1 MGDRAITGSVSASD
15 DAGLRSDVRR
25 LGDLLGETLVR
36 QEGPELLALVEAV
49 RKAGREGGGADLLAS
64 LSVEDSVQLVRAF
77 STYFHLANVAEQVHR
92 SRVLADA
99 RSEGGSWLTRAV
111 NRIITAQQEQTPGH
125 ELTRSDIEQWVGELM
140 VRPVFTAHPTEAARR
155 SILNK
160 LGRVA
165 DLLDQGKDP
174 NQSDRLAETIDLL
187 WQTDELRLDRPEPL
201 DEAMN
206 ALYYLD
212 DLFRQT
218 VPEVLNDFARE
229 MKRLDIEIPVT
240 ARPLSFGSWIGGDRD
255 GNPNVTAQVTRDAM
269 VLQVGH
275 AIRVTIAAM
284 DQLRQMLSVSTKI
297 TGATPELSASVA
309 DDLKHIPEFESRF
322 KRLNVEEP
330 YRLKATAIVHR
341 LAMTRDRHAQG
352 APHIPHRDYNDMNEL
367 LADLTLMRD
376 SLFAHKGEMIA
387 TGLLERTIRTIAA
400 FGLTHAT
407 MDVREHSDAHH
418 HLLAQALGDS
428 AYANRSHDERFEILT
443 GVLQKGSS
451 LNVKSL
457 DENAQKTLDTFI
469 AIADLINTFGTQ
481 AIETYIVSMTKG
493 ADDLIA
499 AVVIAQ
505 QAGLVDIA
513 AKKAT
518 IGFAPLLETVA
529 ELRASGEILEKLLS
543 NPTYRAL
550 VALRGDLQEVM
561 LGYSDSN
568 KDAGIAT
575 SQWEIHRAQRKLR
588 DVAMKYGVTLRLFHG
603 RGGSVGRGGGPTYEA
618 LIALPWGSVD
628 GQIKMTEQGEVIS
641 DKYSLPAL
649 ARENVELTLAAAL
662 EATVLNRAPR
672 QAPQDL
678 AQWNDC
684 MQLISDSSFKQYRS
698 LVEHPD
704 LPAYFYAST
713 PVEQLGNLFLGS
725 RPSRRPDATSGLGSL
740 RAIPWVFGWTQSRQI
755 VPGWFGVGTGLK
767 AAREAGNT
775 QVLTTM
781 LKEWHFFN
789 TFISN
794 VEMTLAKTDLALA
807 KRYVETLVPKELQH
821 FLTII
826 EEEFALTV
834 SEILLLTKKSSLL
847 GDQPILARTLQV
859 RDAYLSPIHLLQIN
873 LLKRV
878 RDVGGTPESVLNR
891 ALLLT
896 INGVAAGLRNTG

>member
-309 DDLKHIPEFESRF
+309 GDLKHIPEFESRF